1 MSAKADLVRRM
12 IAAAEED
19 RKDLAERIAL
29 KAESLEAAHRELA
42 DMDDGLAEARRQ
54 LAELINEE
62 GR

>member
-1 MSAKADLVRRM
+1 MSIKAEYLRRC
-12 IAAAEED
+12 IKAAEED

-42 DMDDGLAEARRQ
+42 DMDDGIAEARRQ

>member
-1 MSAKADLVRRM
+1 MNKADLFRRM

-42 DMDDGLAEARRQ
+42 DMDDGIAEAKRQ
-54 LAELINEE
+54 LNQLE
-62 GR
+62 GER